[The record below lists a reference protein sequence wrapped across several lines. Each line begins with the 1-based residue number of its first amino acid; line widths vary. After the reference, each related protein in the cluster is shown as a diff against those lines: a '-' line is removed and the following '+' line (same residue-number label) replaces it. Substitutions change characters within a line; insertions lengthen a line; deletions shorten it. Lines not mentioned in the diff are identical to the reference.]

1 MSLDTQ
7 EEMQQQFE
15 GLLSEPEL
23 FSDVT
28 LDVEGKLFPV
38 HKNILSGMRF
48 HSLFYL
54 LFLYFIF
61 VTCYSVLFIISIIH
75 YNIVIFSRF
84 Y

>member
-1 MSLDTQ
+1 MAVDSQ

-38 HKNILSGMRF
+38 HKNILSGTREIQ
-48 HSLFYL
+48 HSFYN
-54 LFLYFIF
+54 YFTVSF
-61 VTCYSVLFIISIIH
+61 
-75 YNIVIFSRF
+75 
-84 Y
+84 